1 MALFFT
7 QRLLPG
13 PVWLHFLLVG
23 FALYAALALLFPEP
37 WPVLGPPN
45 PARLDVMA
53 DSYSKM
59 VGALPTDDDVARF
72 VELELRDEL
81 LFREALAAGLHRFD
95 PVIEQRIV
103 RNMRF
108 LDPDTAA
115 DEGQLVAEGL
125 ALNMHLTD
133 EVIRRRLV
141 QVMTQFLIASAGL
154 ETPNDQ
160 DLAVAYEARRGDFRE
175 PARVSFRHV
184 FLAEVSPQEAS
195 DRLAEINAA
204 DLSPDEAIRLGQAFL
219 SGFNFQ
225 GLSWREV
232 ASRLGREFT
241 EVLRERVEEGAE
253 PGWIGPVASVYGMH
267 LVYLDAYE
275 EQRPQTLG
283 EVAEKLRWDVKTER
297 EQAAL
302 DSAVAALMQQ
312 YEVKR
317 Q

>member
-37 WPVLGPPN
+37 RPVLGPPN
-45 PARLDVMA
+45 AAR
-53 DSYSKM
+53 
-59 VGALPTDDDVARF
+59 LPTDDDVARF

-115 DEGQLVAEGL
+115 DEGQLVAQGL

-141 QVMTQFLIASAGL
+141 QVMTQF
-154 ETPNDQ
+154 
-160 DLAVAYEARRGDFRE
+160 
-175 PARVSFRHV
+175 
-184 FLAEVSPQEAS
+184 
-195 DRLAEINAA
+195 
-204 DLSPDEAIRLGQAFL
+204 
-219 SGFNFQ
+219 
-225 GLSWREV
+225 
-232 ASRLGREFT
+232 
-241 EVLRERVEEGAE
+241 
-253 PGWIGPVASVYGMH
+253 
-267 LVYLDAYE
+267 
-275 EQRPQTLG
+275 
-283 EVAEKLRWDVKTER
+283 
-297 EQAAL
+297 
-302 DSAVAALMQQ
+302 
-312 YEVKR
+312 
-317 Q
+317 